1 MTFIE
6 MPGMEDVK
14 EAVVEPEG
22 LYDLCITDATLMN
35 KDGKNSIRVIL
46 EIEGTDNSANIFHHV
61 GLPNDSDDAEKKKAK
76 MLFAKRFFNQ
86 FKIKIDGGIEMESLV
101 GSRASAC
108 KVTQDEWEG
117 TLRNNLQCDPIPT
130 EA

>member
-1 MTFIE
+1 
-6 MPGMEDVK
+6 MESDGEE
-14 EAVVEPEG
+14 EA
-22 LYDLCITDATLMN
+22 
-35 KDGKNSIRVIL
+35 
-46 EIEGTDNSANIFHHV
+46 ANIFHNV
-61 GLPNDSDDAEKKKAK
+61 SLPSEDDDDEKRKTK

-108 KVTQDEWEG
+108 KVVQDEWEG
-117 TLRNNLQCDPIPT
+117 TMRNNLQCDPIPA